1 MPTRRS
7 AKVAI
12 VCVVLLTVGGCAHI
26 AAPVKDETRPVKADN
41 PYLSMMLARYAEAN
55 GDTKQAL
62 DLYAAINDPYA
73 QYAMARIYYN
83 ASEFDRALAI
93 VDKLLAGGAYVEE
106 SLDIRMRIFART
118 EQWDQAI
125 NDAERLLKRY
135 PDNKNLRM
143 HLGRLKLFKSDFKGA
158 RQALSAQPIENED
171 YEALYLLSKA
181 CLGERD
187 QACARKAL
195 EDAIEGGADY
205 SPIYTDL
212 GKIYEIEGRYE
223 AAEEVY
229 LKLLDLDSES
239 KEAYAAL
246 VDLYI
251 ATGRNMDAIT
261 GLKALLELSPR
272 KEILHKLIILELDNK
287 MFADALSHLKSQKTL
302 SSEDHQYL
310 AIAYAGLRRW
320 DEALAAAEKIPPD
333 DPLGCDAVQLK
344 ASILEDMGRSDEA
357 LDTLKAAWGRYAN
370 DGACKEVGYRLAAAL
385 EEKGLRADGLSVA
398 LKLLEQS
405 PHDAMMLNFV
415 GYVWADE
422 GRSLDK
428 AQAMIEEALK
438 QKPDDGFILDS
449 MGWVLFKR
457 GRYTEAAHYLE
468 RALLMYGDDPIIN
481 THMGDIQCALGNV
494 DRALD
499 YYLKARVNSKKTDSA
514 LELKITRIVKDPKNG
529 GCKHDK

>member
-1 MPTRRS
+1 VPTLRS
-7 AKVAI
+7 ASTLI
-12 VCVVLLTVGGCAHI
+12 GLIVLLGLGGCAHI
-26 AAPVKDETRPVKADN
+26 AAPSPSEKAPIEAPG
-41 PYLSMMLARYAEAN
+41 PYLNMMLARYAELD
-55 GDTKQAL
+55 GDTKEAL
-62 DLYAAINDPYA
+62 DLYATIDDPYA

-83 ASEFDRALAI
+83 ANDFNKALDI
-93 VDKLLAGGAYVEE
+93 VDKLLAAGAYVEDA
-106 SLDIRMRIFART
+106 LDIRMRIYART
-118 EQWDQAI
+118 ERWDEAI
-125 NDAERLLKRY
+125 SDAERLLKKY

-158 RQALSAQPIENED
+158 RQALTAKPIDNED

-187 QACARKAL
+187 QSCARKAL
-195 EDAIEGGADY
+195 ENAVEGGADF

-212 GKIYEIEGRYE
+212 GKLYEMEGRYE
-223 AAEEVY
+223 EAEEVY
-229 LKLLDLDSES
+229 LKLLDLDPES

-251 ATGRNMDAIT
+251 ATGRNLDAIT
-261 GLKALLELSPR
+261 GLRALLELSPR

-287 MFADALSHLKSQKTL
+287 MFADALKHLKSQKTL
-302 SSEDHQYL
+302 SNEDLQYL

-320 DEALAAAEKIPPD
+320 DEALDAVEKIPPEG
-333 DPLGCDAVQLK
+333 PLGCDAVQLK
-344 ASILEDMGRSDEA
+344 ASILEDMGRSDGA
-357 LDTLKAAWGRYAN
+357 LKELKAAWGRYAN
-370 DGACKEVGYRLAAAL
+370 DGTCKEVGYRLATAL
-385 EEKGLRADGLSVA
+385 EEKGQRADGMSVA
-398 LKLLEQS
+398 LKLLEQD
-405 PHDAMMLNFV
+405 PHDAMMLNFI

-449 MGWVLFKR
+449 MGWVMFKR
-457 GRYTEAAHYLE
+457 GRYAEAARYME

-499 YYLKARVNSKKTDSA
+499 YYLKARVNAKNPDSA
-514 LELKITRIVKDPKNG
+514 LELKITRIVKNPKNS